1 MSGNA
6 FDRLVYGGGQGGK
19 APQQSGAN
27 RFDQLTGQNRQA
39 TTNNWDTPFYREFF
53 DGYNRASQDGTA
65 QKYFLNRRTGIAGFD
80 HEGVDDQ
87 GQKQQVR
94 AGDVF
99 AEGRKVGNV
108 YEQYGTATADL
119 ILSRMYVDPKT
130 LSRTHSTDEL
140 RQVVSRQQ
148 AEEKANW
155 NARVTRD
162 DYEAQVAKQKEEW
175 GDDLDFWS
183 PAAGA
188 AGGAVVGG
196 GIGMAIGSVVPVLG
210 TAIGAGIG
218 AGAGALIG
226 GLGAWLN
233 RDEMEELAA
242 RGEVQARM
250 AEQRSPGGVAGGF
263 KRLEAWSGYA
273 GQALNP
279 LGNLVHGLADDPLI
293 GWGQGGDDQV
303 AFYDQDEEGRPAR
316 NALWTAADFVGT
328 GIGAA
333 GQFATGVGGLTFSAQ
348 MGGQILGK
356 TGSLV
361 FTGWESF
368 DERTGQYDN
377 IFFNNHTGKFD
388 AVAGAAGIAEVGIDV
403 IQLGMGRG
411 LLRSAGGMGRPGAST
426 VLGRASGTGALRA
439 GAPEVVAGTR
449 FTRGAAGEI
458 ATARISWTSLAPS
471 ELVQHLGART
481 SAILANRGQAAAMGA
496 GDIYEAALR
505 MQRNAKLW
513 PGMLVNGF
521 GESTEE
527 GLQAILEPISH
538 NARVDAYD
546 VAYSMMMGFAT
557 GAGMTAGS
565 RVGAR
570 TVEQRREE
578 QALSLYGLMNG
589 KQPPEGWWAGK
600 SEQEKRTFLAA
611 PKVALETARQS
622 AEQLTKEASRTLVK
636 SVPALE
642 AAYDAGQAAR
652 ARALLHANDG
662 LDFSSVITKA
672 ESDWGDH
679 QLVGSLNQV
688 VKAFEMKV
696 ERLRQ
701 HESMPEVLANPELA
715 TDAPALTQSTEK
727 ILDRLYRTQAEFYA
741 PQTTEAE
748 QAVLVSRLNAD
759 LARLWEV
766 QGPADEGAVMDARA
780 VSLMDVRNPN
790 DNPGSFQLMAPA
802 ISIESSRRRE
812 PGATEGRGDGLWQ
825 MTLGPTEA
833 QGADFDGDKI
843 TALTSVLLNRQQ
855 WANLRTG
862 ANLIGMM
869 RKNVQIMQRKF
880 EEAHI
885 EVLAE
890 SLRDPNNAVQVA
902 AELTVSNIRRALEA
916 RYGAFAQETIDT
928 FISQLEAGN
937 PEAKTQL
944 LQGMYDRHFSNI
956 QELGMATLTNEW
968 FWMNSLVQ
976 RELAEDGRRLAH
988 AVQDVTASKVQSHN
1002 VTAIP
1007 AETKQGRVISERA
1020 ATWVQTLFDALPGA
1034 QLFRN
1039 LQALVYNDE
1048 RSPQLE
1054 RPANVTEAIETLTKL
1069 YLRLNS
1075 AQVENKLDS
1084 LRAKD
1089 AATGRV
1095 ANQLMQLMSE
1105 GMDPTLM
1112 DAATV
1117 RRGATQGVLILAR
1130 MQVPTIRPDGSLGKP
1145 TTLVQ
1150 ELLRRSVDREAAKYR
1165 GVAKPEQESQWNV
1178 LRNASW
1184 SEAMREVFGAYTMR
1198 ELAGNDGYRLGGTI
1212 TLDQAIARFANQD
1225 SFHKQLD
1232 TETWRSHA
1240 SYLRRSKADGKH
1252 DGPLR
1257 VEDVTEKLPYTPFQ
1271 VLADLIEEEGNNLV
1285 SYNVEAKHG
1294 ESPYGGRIGKKAAA
1308 TSENIR
1314 EGIAAMQRGVP
1325 SSFRSKDANAWRDLL
1340 TEYPE
1345 YERELYN
1352 LTSSEARLA
1361 LLTPGP
1367 DGTSVHTPDW
1377 LFEMLTMP
1385 PEQAEWVL
1393 LRQSFLAAR
1402 SAMGPMTD
1410 ADGNPLTEL
1419 PDSVTDRLV
1428 LLAFRLASDP
1438 NPLPMARFTEAL
1450 ATSTSVDQFFRFVNT
1465 EFRGNEAAYTPW
1477 ARDIEEVDPSARM
1490 GSMTS
1495 NLPSAEHRTEVAEFR
1510 KKAEQFS
1517 RSIKDAESRKARG
1530 RAALAV
1536 LEKALANPGAPDSK
1550 NSRLIR
1556 DVQAKIDLVREMRAP
1571 LGPDGIVRVASTL
1584 LHSLSGSQTDKGTS
1598 QVGTTLV
1605 GAHGMLEN
1613 GQTFATPEEVQV
1625 DLLTAV
1631 DARDVAKNPT
1641 HLIDSMRLMDD
1652 DGSSVDW
1659 AGLTPASLVKYAKD
1673 PSNHALL
1680 YSIVT
1685 PSVYEHIG
1693 QDRISQRFLLDPDA
1707 SSLID
1712 DDLMNQVLVGESI
1725 HSKMV
1730 HAAMLDSTAGDQEFM
1745 SYLTS
1750 VLIANTSAR
1759 MGVIELDR
1767 ANEQVLRAIPQLV
1780 DIIKHAALL
1789 AGQRSTRSDKLFDA
1803 ITGEEISN
1811 PTVLDEFREKLKTDR
1826 KNEMAARRWGG
1837 IDVAGEQQ
1845 ALLGLARAEA
1855 LSMQAGDEASID
1867 AANYLLDAADAAAAS
1882 LDPNLMVALLNKYRL
1897 PEERDGVDWFDQTR
1911 DARTEIYLEASETGS
1926 LLSEAHW
1933 SRVVRKLWMDPE
1945 KDVDN
1950 LPKLSKDEW
1959 DELSRVLFVRQLSL
1973 RTSTA
1978 GPGLAQSEAPD
1989 LHHESLKYYDPTF
2002 SWVLDD
2008 LLSPNSPL
2016 IRAELKLQGTNSG
2029 LPATTVRGLE
2039 RLIENSPLHPRN
2051 FGTWT
2056 DGLQVQIKEAQTRIV
2071 TAGSPQGIAS
2081 GGSLPKNGEALVS
2094 VTTRNAK
2101 AVPGQELATRATL
2114 SFSDLDSP
2122 DLLQDVDVER
2132 TGGRTATMPLVMLDG
2147 RFALTATIN
2156 GVNILTN
2163 ERGYNGAGYLFT
2175 GQAEAI
2181 ASGLRITNRDRLRGA
2196 MLEFAQKTGIPV
2208 KDLDVEL
2215 EFFHP
2220 DDQPATE
2227 EYANSLYF
2235 EGAVKDGDV
2244 MAPSLLSGWWFLAGG
2259 VDGDTSAAAL
2269 QAAKKGLAALRRALL
2284 IKRSEVEGAE
2294 AAWQSDF
2301 AGMLRAKTMLLLE
2314 DKRLNQGNDKGVE
2327 AERINPGF
2335 YNSIVKTLKMRHL
2348 VRGRDAEGTPV
2359 LLSAEQV
2366 IAAQQAGPDWQTAL
2380 GIVPGTEELVM
2391 LSARAVR
2398 TMVGERGEQGLPR
2411 TRPGGTSVRRDT
2423 WIPWTGRITKA
2434 HTDALPGLLGRSK
2447 DLFETTAK
2455 ARGDLRMVSKA
2466 VGLDDPTLSRALR
2479 DMNSRLAK
2487 AAEIH
2492 ELRRQANDPGKYQ
2505 GAAVTALR
2513 PVGERRGEVDLTL
2526 VDARIPTRGLNT
2538 EIDQLSTQLA
2548 TPRLQNMAAEE
2559 QATGWVYHHSTNTG
2573 ARKALGFGNIH
2584 GFDALANAGAFVADS
2599 KAPGDILRVVLSE
2612 FEGLEQDI
2620 PAVLERA
2627 KALGLR
2633 IVLDGDRT
2641 DAFTIAKNWLEEHG
2655 YGRMDGSPHLYEL
2668 DNPYTLTANVRSRQ
2682 GQMTATRTLDPR
2694 MVFVGFQTMDLG
2706 NEENHGYLTNPEF
2719 GQTLIFG
2726 QNLLPL
2732 SRHGNFHQVDPHMM
2746 EALRPRITE
2755 GLEEYKAASLKML
2768 KESKRRYNKK
2778 QTADMITKL
2787 ERSLEKAKL
2796 LLDDGTYEPGTKF
2809 NLGDIIPL
2817 YDPIT
2822 DRLLLFRHGHQP
2834 PTAAQF
2840 AEMDAKYRGNI
2851 IYSPELDADKTAWE
2865 GTVSRFV
2872 PTRRLGARVELEIP
2886 LSAIGD
2892 KLQFSMSG
2900 FKLITSA
2907 LPERWNFQLPQLQPG
2922 VEINALYGLS
2932 DSDGKNNYWGRVDN
2946 FSTAFAYLGV
2956 DFRTEVA
2963 KTLYGDK
2970 YSPDLD
2976 NQAERLLRE
2985 IHERMPKLRFE
2996 AVDELMKAEGLDET
3010 VARAWA
3016 EIQEDYTW
3024 AEDLAGDTL
3033 SNEQRITRAILLY
3046 LMYEGSDVSHVLSSA
3061 GLSEARMA
3069 GGTAYMR
3076 EMPTLFTQ
3084 VFERGST
3091 DPLREY
3097 AMQKLND
3104 RLPNQMLSKDGSRQL
3119 GYFIGN
3125 NFRVYAS
3132 MEDGRNNFSGYLQFA
3147 EVTSSGAN
3155 PVVDLMAADRTDSQK
3170 LSESQA
3176 GMAYMTLGAIS
3187 PVRKD
3192 LDKLSEQLK
3201 GQSFLSYDTVDS
3213 LFTMLRDVPAGPAVE
3228 GGYRYNR
3235 SEREGMLSDRL
3246 AAAGYQVELNKDDWT
3261 REERIQF
3268 EQRRDAQAARSTGNA
3283 ADAPMVEMWI
3293 RQHAGRPAAKDS
3305 NIGFISFDEAME
3317 FLDRIEKNR
3326 TDFVSPV
3333 FNAAVPILRES
3344 HLRRLHEGGRYEL
3357 SSRIGDRSKLVSSW
3371 ADWVHAS
3378 LGMSAADFQDFDSVF
3393 LPPTDGIFQTY
3404 ANSGV
3409 RFTGLPLSVDPL
3421 RAEKLADPTTAEL
3434 LVSIS
3439 PQKRAA
3445 LSQPEVLAIQGTLE
3459 ELYGGTRVG
3468 LQYTPVVPPASA
3480 VAKRQG
3486 RIWAWRKENKIGQPV
3501 ANTYRDFLRYGQQ
3514 FVHEGNRQ
3522 AAPLR
3527 IAKNMRAFLALAN
3540 PLLYVGAPLEM
3551 AVQEALE
3558 QASNV
3563 VLGQQTTGPG
3573 SMLFQAYSPEERMT
3587 FARID
3592 KANGRNQEMKGMIY
3606 SEVALDS
3613 NLYNASALEAGT
3625 NKLARM
3631 AGRWQDPYYGTTS
3644 AMVAKR
3650 YREGVTNFIQGD
3662 PELSNITP
3670 MMVAQN
3676 LAANRH
3682 WARDV
3687 HPAAHRAGINVVKE
3701 MRNTKMTT
3709 ASVAF
3714 RGIVEP
3720 LSNSSRVLVAWPA
3733 TFTLQLQH
3741 MFANYAFGKAVQVLG
3756 LQGVDGALA
3765 AYLHGREKG
3774 AFGQLAD
3781 RVLAFASGQTYELN
3795 DSNRTYDFSDV
3806 VTQIDLTQAFVKGGM
3821 THTGLM
3827 ALGLMMGG
3835 LGLSGEDDEDRRR
3848 RLAARNQGFAYL
3860 YDPRELENDFRNMD
3874 AVYLDNV
3881 PLLSE
3886 LFRVEGEDGR
3896 GRSMA
3901 HMNWIVKQ
3909 VVSPLIGMERFFNNG
3924 NPMEI
3929 LWGFEDAVG
3938 SMPLVNTMRWDEAVN
3953 VYAELMEAAE
3963 KESQSGNPSSL
3974 PKSFYF
3980 AVSAVSTLERMLLE
3994 SSFINSIY
4002 VGLDKYDRDPWK
4014 KPSLDA
4020 LGRIKVDGMGVPQP
4034 TTMLRDYVDEETGE
4048 VKQAYVQRDWF
4059 DAQVHTLTENRLTA
4073 ALIGQLFTFVT
4084 GGGEGDYL
4092 RTNMPVKTR
4101 SIPKDELELAEADA
4115 IVRALWKGGLSP
4127 RDLGLNSENYYM
4139 SFETREK
4146 LSVKLKNELIAE
4158 YMASG
4163 LSEPKAKQM
4172 MYKVWQGDSL
4182 NPDVPGLEHIVWGK
4196 GQFKDWVGQAKSSKY
4211 YQLNTTYI
4219 MGPDGR
4225 PWATGLS
4232 RNLVQTL
4239 GGFAL
4244 LQGYGEGTIGG
4255 MSIDGSLNSIDERR
4269 GLNTGMR
4276 MLERV
4281 DKSFDDNLEDP
4292 KAAAASQQQQN
4303 LANSGFVNY
4312 GGNGWR
4318 NFGRSGWRNF
4328 GRRSGGGGGS
4338 GSSVR
4343 IQAPERQQV
4352 PYANDIQTIN
4362 VSNPIIRRA
4371 SIRRERI
4378 DSQKGRLKPWQ

>member
-6 FDRLVYGGGQGGK
+6 FDRLVYGGGQGGA
-19 APQQSGAN
+19 APQQSGPN

-53 DGYNRASQDGTA
+53 DNYQRASQDGAA

-80 HEGVDDQ
+80 HAGVDDQ
-87 GQKQQVR
+87 GQHQQVR

-108 YEQYGTATADL
+108 YEQYGRATADL

-130 LSRTHSTDEL
+130 LSKTRSTDEL
-140 RQVVSRQQ
+140 RQVVSQQQ
-148 AEEKANW
+148 AEQKNQW
-155 NARVTRD
+155 TARVTRD

-188 AGGAVVGG
+188 AGGAVVGA
-196 GIGMAIGSVVPVLG
+196 GIGTFIAPGIG
-210 TAIGAGIG
+210 TAIGAG
-218 AGAGALIG
+218 AGAVIG

-263 KRLEAWSGYA
+263 QRLQAWSGYA

-279 LGNLVHGLADDPLI
+279 VGNLVHGLADDPLI
-293 GWGQGGDDQV
+293 GWGQGGDDKV
-303 AFYDQDEEGRPAR
+303 AFYDQTEEGRPAR

-328 GIGAA
+328 GLGAA
-333 GQFATGVGGLTFSAQ
+333 GQFATGVGGVTFSAQ

-356 TGSLV
+356 TGSMV
-361 FTGWESF
+361 FTGGETF

-377 IFFNNHTGKFD
+377 IFFNNTTGRFD

-411 LLRSAGGMGRPGAST
+411 LLRSAGGMGRPGASSI
-426 VLGRASGTGALRA
+426 LGKASGTGALRA

-449 FTRGAAGEI
+449 FTRDAAGEI

-538 NARVDAYD
+538 NAAVDAYD

-565 RVGAR
+565 RAR
-570 TVEQRREE
+570 TNTVEQRREA
-578 QALSLYGLMNG
+578 QGQVLYAMMNG
-589 KQPPEGWWAGK
+589 KQPPQGWWAGL
-600 SEQEKRTFLAA
+600 SEQEKRNHLAA
-611 PKVALETARQS
+611 PKVALETARQA
-622 AEQLTKEASRTLVK
+622 AEQLTKEGSRTLVK

-642 AAYDAGQAAR
+642 AAYDAGQVAR
-652 ARALLHANDG
+652 AKALLHANAG

-688 VKAFEMKV
+688 VKAFELKT

-701 HESMPEVLANPELA
+701 HETMPEVLANPELA
-715 TDAPALTQSTEK
+715 TDAPDLTARTEQV
-727 ILDRLYRTQAEFYA
+727 LDLLYRAQARFYDPA
-741 PQTTEAE
+741 TTAQE
-748 QAVLVSRLNAD
+748 QSVIVARVNDALAD
-759 LARLWEV
+759 LWTPSDPTDQA
-766 QGPADEGAVMDARA
+766 QVMDARA

-802 ISIESSRRRE
+802 ISIESSRPSE
-812 PGATEGRGDGLWQ
+812 PGSTRGRGDGVWQ

-843 TALTSVLLNRQQ
+843 TALTSVLLDGQQ

-869 RKNVQIMQRKF
+869 RKNVSIMQRKF

-885 EVLAE
+885 EVLGA
-890 SLRDPNNAVQVA
+890 SLVDPNDAVKDAAKETVA
-902 AELTVSNIRRALEA
+902 NIRRELEA

-937 PEAKTQL
+937 ADAKTWL
-944 LQGMYDRHFSNI
+944 LQAMYDRHFSNV
-956 QELGMATLTNEW
+956 QELGLATLTNEW

-988 AVQDVTASKVQSHN
+988 ALQDVTASKVQSHN

-1007 AETKQGRVISERA
+1007 VETKQGRVIAERA
-1020 ATWVQTLFDALPGA
+1020 ATWVQTLFDTLPGS

-1039 LQALVYNDE
+1039 LQALVYNEE

-1054 RPANVTEAIETLTKL
+1054 NRPANVVEAVETLTQL

-1075 AQVENKLDS
+1075 AQVDTKLDT

-1089 AATGRV
+1089 DVTGRV
-1095 ANQLMQLMSE
+1095 ASQLLEMVAS
-1105 GMDPTLM
+1105 GMGTDLM

-1117 RRGATQGVLILAR
+1117 ARGAKQGVLTLAR
-1130 MQVPTIRPDGSLGKP
+1130 MQVPLLRQDGGLGKP

-1150 ELLRRSVDREAAKYR
+1150 ELLKRSVEREEAKFR
-1165 GVAKPEQESQWNV
+1165 GIATPEQEAQWNV

-1198 ELAGNDGYRLGGTI
+1198 ELAGNDGYRLGGTT
-1212 TLDQAIARFANQD
+1212 TLDQAVARFANQD

-1240 SYLRRSKADGKH
+1240 SYLRRSKELGKH

-1257 VEDVTEKLPYTPFQ
+1257 VDDVTSELPYTPFQ

-1285 SYNVEAKHG
+1285 SFNAEAKHG
-1294 ESPYGGRIGKKAAA
+1294 ASPYGGRVGRKSDS
-1308 TSENIR
+1308 TGRNIR
-1314 EGIAAMQRGVP
+1314 EGIAALQAALPRAA
-1325 SSFRSKDANAWRDLL
+1325 RSKDAAYWRELL

-1345 YERELYN
+1345 YERALYD
-1352 LTSSEARLA
+1352 LIPADARLA

-1377 LFEMLTMP
+1377 MFEMLTLP
-1385 PEQAEWVL
+1385 PEQAEWML
-1393 LRQSFLAAR
+1393 FRQSFLASR
-1402 SAMGPMTD
+1402 SAIGPMTD
-1410 ADGNPLTEL
+1410 ADGKPLTEL

-1428 LLAFRLASDP
+1428 LLSFRLASDP
-1438 NPLPMARFTEAL
+1438 NPLQLARFTEAL
-1450 ATSTSVDQFFRFVNT
+1450 GTSTSVDQFFRTVNT

-1477 ARDIEEVDPSARM
+1477 ARDIEEVDPSARF
-1490 GSMTS
+1490 GSMTAS
-1495 NLPSAEHRTEVAEFR
+1495 LPGAEYRTSVAEFR

-1517 RSIKDAESRKARG
+1517 RSIADAAARKERG
-1530 RAALAV
+1530 RLALAKLEAALQD
-1536 LEKALANPGAPDSK
+1536 PGAPDSA
-1550 NSRLIR
+1550 NSRLIKY
-1556 DVQAKIDLVREMRAP
+1556 VQSKIDLVRDMRAP
-1571 LGPDGIVRVASTL
+1571 LGPDGLVRVAATL

-1605 GAHGMLEN
+1605 GAHGMLDS
-1613 GQTFATPEEVQV
+1613 GQTFATPEEVQI
-1625 DLLTAV
+1625 DRLTAV
-1631 DARDVAKNPT
+1631 DARDVVKNPT
-1641 HLIDSMRLMDD
+1641 HLIDGMRLMDD

-1659 AGLTPASLVKYAKD
+1659 SGLTPASLVKYAKD
-1673 PSNHALL
+1673 PANQALL
-1680 YSIVT
+1680 YSIVI
-1685 PSVYEHIG
+1685 PSVYEHVG

-1712 DDLMNQVLVGESI
+1712 DDLMNQVLVGEKI
-1725 HSKMV
+1725 HDKMV
-1730 HAAMLDSTAGDQEFM
+1730 HAAMLEATAGNQEFL

-1750 VLIANTSAR
+1750 ALVANTSAR
-1759 MGVIELDR
+1759 MGVVELDR
-1767 ANEQVLRAIPQLV
+1767 ANEQALRAIPQLV
-1780 DIIKHAALL
+1780 DIIKHAAIY
-1789 AGQRSTRSDKLFDA
+1789 AGQRSTRTEPLYDA
-1803 ITGEEISN
+1803 VTGKEIPN

-1837 IDVAGEQQ
+1837 IDVAGEQS
-1845 ALLGLARAEA
+1845 ALLGLARSEA
-1855 LSMQAGDEASID
+1855 LAMQSGDAATID
-1867 AANYLLDAADAAAAS
+1867 AANLMLDAADEAAAAM
-1882 LDPNLMVALLNKYRL
+1882 DPNLMATLLNKYRL
-1897 PEERDGVDWFDQTR
+1897 PKSEKGIDWMEQTR
-1911 DARTEIYLEASETGS
+1911 ETRALLWTEAAETGS

-1933 SRVVRKLWMDPE
+1933 SKVVRKLWMDPA
-1945 KDVDN
+1945 KDVDG
-1950 LPKLSKDEW
+1950 LPLLSQKEW
-1959 DELSRVLFVRQLSL
+1959 EELSRVLFVRQLSL
-1973 RTSTA
+1973 RTTTA

-2002 SWVLDD
+2002 AWVLDD
-2008 LLSPNSPL
+2008 LLSPSSPL
-2016 IRAELKLQGTNSG
+2016 IQAELKLQGTNTKI
-2029 LPATTVRGLE
+2029 PATTVGHLE
-2039 RLIENSPLHPRN
+2039 WLVDRSPLNPRN

-2056 DGLQVQIKEAQTRIV
+2056 EGVQVQIKEAQTRVV

-2094 VTTRNAK
+2094 VTTRNAV
-2101 AVPGQELATRATL
+2101 AVPGPELASRVTL
-2114 SFSDLDSP
+2114 GFSDLDSP
-2122 DLLQDVDVER
+2122 DLVQGVVVER
-2132 TGGRTATMPLVMLDG
+2132 PGGRTDTMPLVLLDG
-2147 RFALTATIN
+2147 RFALSATIN

-2175 GQAEAI
+2175 GQAKAVE
-2181 ASGLRITNRDRLRGA
+2181 SGLRITNRDRLRGA
-2196 MLEFAQKTGIPV
+2196 LLEFAQKTGISV
-2208 KDLDVEL
+2208 RDLDIEVEFL
-2215 EFFHP
+2215 HP

-2235 EGAVKDGDV
+2235 EGVVKDGDV

-2269 QAAKKGLAALRRALL
+2269 QAAKKGLAALRRAKL
-2284 IKRSEVEGAE
+2284 IDLSEVGVTES
-2294 AAWQSDF
+2294 AWQVDF
-2301 AGMLRAKTMLLLE
+2301 AGMLRAKTMLLLQ
-2314 DKRLNQGNDKGVE
+2314 DGRLNQGNNKGVE
-2327 AERINPGF
+2327 SESIDPGF

-2348 VRGRDAEGTPV
+2348 VRGRDAEGAPV

-2366 IAAQQAGPDWQTAL
+2366 IAAQQAGPNWQEAL
-2380 GIVPGTEELVM
+2380 GIVPGSEELVP
-2391 LSARAVR
+2391 LSSRAVR

-2411 TRPGGTSVRRDT
+2411 TRPDGTSARRDT
-2423 WIPWTGRITKA
+2423 WIPWTGRITEA
-2434 HTDALPGLLGRSK
+2434 HTRALPGLLGRRK

-2455 ARGDLRMVSKA
+2455 ARGDLRVVSRA
-2466 VGLDDPTLSRALR
+2466 VGLDDATLNRATR
-2479 DMNSRLAK
+2479 EMNDRLAK

-2492 ELRRQANDPGKYQ
+2492 ELRRQAGTPEKFV
-2505 GAAVTALR
+2505 AAAATALR
-2513 PVGERRGEVDLTL
+2513 AVGEQRGTVDLTL
-2526 VDARIPTRGLNT
+2526 VDARIPTRGHNEAL
-2538 EIDQLSTQLA
+2538 DDLSTKLA
-2548 TPRLQNMAAEE
+2548 TPRLQNLAAEE
-2559 QATGWVYHHSTNTG
+2559 QATGWVYHHSTDPG
-2573 ARKALGFGNIH
+2573 ARKQTGFGNIH
-2584 GFDALANAGAFVADS
+2584 GFDALANKGAYTADS
-2599 KAPGDILRVVLSE
+2599 KAPGDILRLVLAE
-2612 FEGLEQDI
+2612 FTDLEQDLG
-2620 PAVLERA
+2620 PVLERA

-2633 IVLDGDRT
+2633 VVLDGDRT
-2641 DAFTIAKNWLEEHG
+2641 EAFTVAKRWLEEHG
-2655 YGRMDGSPHLYEL
+2655 YERMDGSPHLYEL
-2668 DNPYTLTANVRSRQ
+2668 DNPYKMTANVRSRQ
-2682 GQMTATRTLDPR
+2682 GQMTATRTLDPKA
-2694 MVFVGFQTMDLG
+2694 VFVGIQTMDLG
-2706 NEENHGYLTNPEF
+2706 NEENHGYLTNAEF
-2719 GQTLIFG
+2719 GQSVIFG

-2732 SRHGNFHQVDPHMM
+2732 SRHGNFNQVDPHTM
-2746 EALRPRITE
+2746 EALRPRISE
-2755 GLEEYKAASLKML
+2755 GLAEYTAASRKML
-2768 KESKRRYNKK
+2768 DESKIRYNKK
-2778 QTADMITKL
+2778 QIKDMEAKL

-2796 LLDDGTYEPGTKF
+2796 LLDDGTYEPGTQF

-2817 YDPIT
+2817 YDPTT
-2822 DRLLLFRHGHQP
+2822 DRLLLYRHGHQP

-2851 IYSPELDADKTAWE
+2851 IYSPELDSAKTAWE
-2865 GTVSRFV
+2865 GVVSRFV
-2872 PTRRLGARVELEIP
+2872 PTRRLGMRVELEIP
-2886 LSAIGD
+2886 ISAIGD

-2907 LPERWNFQLPQLQPG
+2907 LPERWNFQLPALQPG
-2922 VEINALYGLS
+2922 VEVNALYGLS
-2932 DSDGKNNYWGRVDN
+2932 DSDSKNNYAGRVDN

-2963 KTLYGDK
+2963 KTLFGKEYT
-2970 YSPDLD
+2970 PDLD

-2996 AVDELMKAEGLDET
+2996 AVDELMKAEDLDAT
-3010 VARAWA
+3010 VARAWR
-3016 EIQEDYTW
+3016 ELQVDGTW
-3024 AEDLAGDTL
+3024 AEDLAGDAL
-3033 SNEQRITRAILLY
+3033 SVEQRITRAILLY

-3084 VFERGST
+3084 VFERGMN
-3091 DPLREY
+3091 DPLRAY
-3097 AMQKLND
+3097 AMQKLNE
-3104 RLPNQMLSKDGSRQL
+3104 RLPNQMRSRDGRRRL
-3119 GYFIGN
+3119 GGFIGN
-3125 NFRVYAS
+3125 DFRVHVS
-3132 MEDGRNNFSGYLQFA
+3132 MEDSRNNFSGYLQFA

-3187 PVRKD
+3187 PVAKD
-3192 LDKLSEQLK
+3192 MEKLSKQLK
-3201 GQSFLSYDTVDS
+3201 GEGFLSYDTVDS
-3213 LFTMLRDVPAGPAVE
+3213 LFAMFRDVPAGPAVE

-3235 SEREGMLSDRL
+3235 TEREAMLSDRL
-3246 AAAGYQVELNKDDWT
+3246 AAAGYQVELAKDDWT
-3261 REERIQF
+3261 REERVQF
-3268 EQRRDAQAARSTGNA
+3268 EQRRDAQAARSTGSA

-3293 RQHAGRPAAKDS
+3293 RQHAGRPAEKGS
-3305 NIGFISFDEAME
+3305 KIGFISFDEAME

-3344 HLRRLHEGGRYEL
+3344 HLRRLHEGGKYEL
-3357 SSRIGDRSKLVSSW
+3357 SSRIGDRSKLVTSW
-3371 ADWVHAS
+3371 EDWVHAS
-3378 LGMSAADFQDFDSVF
+3378 LGMSAADFQDFDEMF

-3439 PQKRAA
+3439 PNKRAK
-3445 LSQPEVLAIQGTLE
+3445 LSNPEVLAIQGTLE
-3459 ELYGGTRVG
+3459 ELYGGTRTG

-3527 IAKNMRAFLALAN
+3527 IAANMRAFLALAN
-3540 PLLYVGAPLEM
+3540 PLLYVGAPMEM
-3551 AVQEALE
+3551 AMQEALE
-3558 QASNV
+3558 QASNAL
-3563 VLGQQTTGPG
+3563 LGQQTTGPG
-3573 SMLFQAYSPEERMT
+3573 SVLLQAYTPEERRT
-3587 FARID
+3587 LARID
-3592 KANGRNQEMKGMIY
+3592 RALGQNQQMKGMIY
-3606 SEVALDS
+3606 SEVALDQ
-3613 NLYNASALEAGT
+3613 NLYNAGAIEAFT
-3625 NKLARM
+3625 AKLARM
-3631 AGRWQDPYYGTTS
+3631 AGRWQDPYYGTHAS
-3644 AMVAKR
+3644 LVSKR
-3650 YREGVTNFIQGD
+3650 YREAVTNFIQGD
-3662 PELSNITP
+3662 VELSNITP
-3670 MMVAQN
+3670 MMVAQA
-3676 LAANRH
+3676 LAANPH
-3682 WARDV
+3682 WARDS
-3687 HPAAHRAGINVVKE
+3687 HPAAHRAAVNVVKE
-3701 MRNTKMTT
+3701 MRNTKTTT

-3720 LSNSSRVLVAWPA
+3720 LSNSSRILVAWPS
-3733 TFTLQLQH
+3733 TFALKLPY

-3765 AYLHGREKG
+3765 AFLHGREKG
-3774 AFGQLAD
+3774 ALGQAGD
-3781 RVLAFASGQTYELN
+3781 RALAFLSGQHYELN

-3806 VTQIDLTQAFVKGGM
+3806 VTQVDLTQAFVKGGM
-3821 THTGLM
+3821 THAGLM
-3827 ALGLMMGG
+3827 SLGLMMGG
-3835 LGLSGEDDEDRRR
+3835 LGLAGEDDEDRRR

-3886 LFRVEGEDGR
+3886 VFRVVGEDGR

-3909 VVSPLIGMERFFNNG
+3909 VVSPIIGMERFFNNG
-3924 NPMEI
+3924 NPMEV

-3938 SMPLVNTMRWDEAVN
+3938 SMPLVNTMRWDEAAN

-3963 KESQSGNPSSL
+3963 KESQSGNPNSL

-4014 KPSLDA
+4014 KPSVDA

-4034 TTMLRDYVDEETGE
+4034 TTMLRDYIDEETGE
-4048 VKQAYVQRDWF
+4048 LKQAYVQRDWF
-4059 DAQVHTLTENRLTA
+4059 DAQVHTLTENRFTA

-4092 RTNMPVKTR
+4092 RSNMPVKTR

-4115 IVRALWKGGLSP
+4115 LVRAIWKGGLSP
-4127 RDLGLNSENYYM
+4127 RDLGINPENYHM

-4196 GQFKDWVGQAKSSKY
+4196 GEFKDWIGYERSSKY

-4232 RNLVQTL
+4232 RNLVQTM

-4255 MSIDGSLNSIDERR
+4255 MSIDGSLNSIDVRR
-4269 GLNTGMR
+4269 GINTGMR

-4281 DKSFDDNLEDP
+4281 DQSFDDNLEDP
-4292 KAAAASQQQQN
+4292 KAAGANQQQN

-4318 NFGRSGWRNF
+4318 NFGRRSGWS
-4328 GRRSGGGGGS
+4328 RRSGGGGGG

-4362 VSNPIIRRA
+4362 TTNPIIRRA